1 MKGIVFTEF
10 LEMVEQKFGYET
22 VDHILTGNELESGG
36 AYTAVGT
43 YNYAEMVQLIVGLS
57 EKTGLGI
64 PVLLHEYGKYFF
76 DVLYGSYPQFFDS
89 MDEPFNFL
97 ESIEH
102 HIHVEVRKLYP
113 DAELPTFETDRVE
126 ENTLKMIYHSERK
139 MSDFAEGLIIRT
151 LDHYKTECKI
161 DKKNIEED
169 GSIVQFL
176 ITKK

>member
-22 VDHILTGNELESGG
+22 VDHILTDNELESGG
-36 AYTAVGT
+36 AYTAIGT

-64 PVLLHEYGKYFF
+64 PVLLFEYGKYFF

-113 DAELPTFETDRVE
+113 DAELPTFETERIE
-126 ENTLKMIYHSERK
+126 EGTLKMVYHSERK

-151 LDHYKTECKI
+151 LDHYKTECEI
-161 DKKNIEED
+161 EKKNVKED
-169 GSIVQFL
+169 GSSVEFL
-176 ITKK
+176 IRKK